1 MLNIQERFNNCR
13 GRIYS
18 QYAING
24 ALNNDGVGKRL
35 KRPKCGK
42 LINLGGGVII
52 SSGEGIGKL
61 KKNMQVPIIRQL
73 REVIIKKNI

>member
-42 LINLGGGVII
+42 LINLGGGHNKQR
-52 SSGEGIGKL
+52 GGNWK
-61 KKNMQVPIIRQL
+61 
-73 REVIIKKNI
+73 IKKKYASTHY